1 MMELQ
6 SKPLD
11 QAWKELFDLHT
22 RKAPEFYE
30 HADDVT
36 GSSHA
41 DAIRTAFEEMDLSAV
56 FCVQDVPTIAF
67 LSVDEYDRE
76 QIIDLHAALWNQG
89 LANLLLV
96 LSDTTVRA
104 FSLARI
110 PYSGENLNFD
120 ERCLVKEL
128 NAVAD
133 ALALKDIV
141 YGADSGRLWQEYPG
155 YFHPRE
161 RIDQVLL
168 NNLTESHR
176 RLCATG
182 LSTDAAQALLIQVM
196 FIAYLEDREIIDQ
209 EDLQNVT
216 NEPIKNFSELLE
228 LAEDHSLDRLFNNLR
243 NDFNG
248 DLFVAPC
255 SFEVTNNEIPLTSS
269 HLTLLSQFRSGD
281 VHMDSGQYRFWG
293 YNFKYIP
300 IELISAVYDR
310 FLKECG
316 SNRRRQGAYYTPM
329 FLADTVISQLWDS
342 LSPEIK
348 DTGHFLDPAC
358 GSGIFLV
365 RSFQRLCEHWRES
378 RNDRT
383 IPWNSLLTILSRM
396 RGWDINGS
404 AVHVAVFSL
413 YLALLEEVSPPQL
426 RELKKQGKMLPA
438 LWGLNLRKLDFFDS
452 QTDVVKV
459 DVIIGNPPWTSRRG
473 LNRSS
478 IKWCEEQQLPMPGKE
493 DAWAF
498 VWKSL
503 RHLRPDGTVAFL
515 LPTMGF
521 LHNYAENTVAARNHF
536 IRDAHI
542 FRIVNFADLRFQ
554 LFSDAVRP
562 ASLILF
568 SRTNQAVS
576 SYRFDYWAPKA
587 DLNLKTRR
595 LITLSNADKSTIS
608 SHMTEK
614 DPRIFKKRLWMSA
627 PEEKLFN
634 YFSQLPKLSALV
646 TEYDTLT
653 RRKGS
658 FEGKWIIGQG
668 FIPANTRK
676 LADPEYQYQHSTI
689 VASTPYL
696 STTDFRSYLA
706 HEKLF
711 DYEALSPW
719 KNSAVYRKGFE
730 KGFEGPRVLIPR
742 GISTR
747 LLRLCAAFVEKPLVF
762 QHSVQAIVCPHG
774 EERRAKLLT
783 ALLNSKVALW
793 FAFHGTASFGSE
805 RPEIGLSELLTLP
818 FPSPDDMPEVNRSQ
832 KAEKGLVSWVDNI
845 IQAWNRSFI
854 LQTNEREVF
863 TKLDRLVFDYFCLSD
878 TEIMLINDTV
888 EKVIP
893 AVQPSQGSFPDI
905 WKSSNYDERQ
915 NYAMTLIHDLTDW
928 FEDGWT
934 VGVRLIAHNKDLALL
949 RLSLQAAVGKPEYVE
964 DNDLSVGEA
973 LANLSNRINQPLV
986 GNFQLLPDFRLFI
999 GNELY
1004 LIKPLQKRF
1013 WLSSAAIADADAI
1026 ALDLNDI
1033 VKPRNQPSY
1042 V

>member
-1 MMELQ
+1 MALQ
-6 SKPLD
+6 SRPLD
-11 QAWKELFDLHT
+11 QTWKELFDLHT

-30 HADDVT
+30 YADDVT

-41 DAIRTAFEEMDLSAV
+41 DAIRTAFEEMGLSAV

-67 LSVDEYDRE
+67 LSVNEYDRE
-76 QIIDLHAALWNQG
+76 QIVDLHAALWNQG

-110 PYSGENLNFD
+110 PYSGENPDF
-120 ERCLVKEL
+120 ESRCLVREL
-128 NAVAD
+128 NTVAD
-133 ALALKDIV
+133 ALELKDIV
-141 YGADSGRLWQEYPG
+141 YGADSGRLWQAYTDYFRPG
-155 YFHPRE
+155 E

-168 NNLTESHR
+168 NNLTESQKQLR
-176 RLCATG
+176 GEG
-182 LSTDAAQALLIQVM
+182 LSPDAAQALLIQVM

-209 EDLQNVT
+209 EDFQRVT
-216 NEPIKNFSELLE
+216 NEPVNNFSGLLE
-228 LAEDHSLDRLFNNLR
+228 LAEDHSLDRLFDNLR
-243 NDFNG
+243 QDFNG

-255 SFEVTNNEIPLTSS
+255 SFEETNNNIPLTRS
-269 HLTLLSQFRSGD
+269 HLTILSRFHSGH

-310 FLKECG
+310 FLKECD
-316 SNRRRQGAYYTPM
+316 SDRRHQGAYYTPM
-329 FLADTVISQLWDS
+329 FLADTVISQLWDT

-348 DTGHFLDPAC
+348 DSGQFLDPAC

-365 RSFQRLCEHWRES
+365 RSFQRLCEHWRKVK
-378 RNDRT
+378 NVQI
-383 IPWNSLLTILSRM
+383 IPWNNLLSILSRLQ
-396 RGWDINGS
+396 GWDINGS

-426 RELKKQGKMLPA
+426 RELKKQGKMLPP
-438 LWGLNLRKLDFFDS
+438 LWGRNLCNLDFFDD
-452 QTDVVKV
+452 QTEGVKLDVL
-459 DVIIGNPPWTSRRG
+459 IGNPPWTSRRG
-473 LNRSS
+473 PNRSS
-478 IKWCEEQQLPMPGKE
+478 IKWCDKQQLPMPGKE
-493 DAWAF
+493 AAWAF

-503 RHLRPDGTVAFL
+503 QHLESGGTVAFI

-521 LHNYAENTVAARNHF
+521 LHNYADSTVAARNRF
-536 IRDAHI
+536 LDDAHI
-542 FRIVNFADLRFQ
+542 FRIINFADLRFQ
-554 LFSDAVRP
+554 LFTEAVRP
-562 ASLILF
+562 ASLVIF
-568 SRTNQAVS
+568 SGAGRSTS
-576 SYRFDYWAPKA
+576 TYRFDYWTPKA
-587 DLNLKTRR
+587 DLNLKARR

-608 SHMTEK
+608 THMAQK

-634 YFSQLPKLSALV
+634 YFSKLPKLSALV
-646 TEYDTLT
+646 TEYDALT

-668 FIPANTRK
+668 FIPANTHR
-676 LADPEYQYQHSTI
+676 LTDPNYRYQHSTI
-689 VASTPYL
+689 VATTPYL
-696 STTDFRSYLA
+696 STTDFRSFFAY
-706 HEKLF
+706 EKLF
-711 DYEALSPW
+711 DYEELSPW
-719 KNSAVYRKGFE
+719 ENSAVYRKGFE

-747 LLRLCAAFVEKPLVF
+747 LMRLCAAFFEKPLTF
-762 QHSVQAIVCPHG
+762 QHSVQAIVCPNG
-774 EERRAKLLT
+774 EERRAKILT

-832 KAEKGLVSWVDNI
+832 RAEKRLVSWVDKTI
-845 IQAWNRSFI
+845 RDRDTPFD

-863 TKLDRLVFDYFCLSD
+863 TKLDRLVYDFFCLSEA
-878 TEIMLINDTV
+878 EIMLINDTV

-893 AVQPSQGSFPDI
+893 AIHPHQSSFPNI
-905 WKSSNYDERQ
+905 WKPSNYGDRQ
-915 NYAMTLIHDLTDW
+915 NYALTLIQNMADW
-928 FEDGWT
+928 FEGDWT
-934 VGVRLIAHNKDLALL
+934 VGARLIAHNNDLALL
-949 RLSLQAAVGKPEYVE
+949 RLSLQATVGEPEYVE
-964 DNDLSVGEA
+964 DNDVSVGDA

-1004 LIKPLQKRF
+1004 LVKPLQKRF

-1033 VKPRNQPSY
+1033 VKPRNRPSY
-1042 V
+1042 A

>member
-1 MMELQ
+1 MMALQ

-22 RKAPEFYE
+22 RKVPEFYE

-67 LSVDEYDRE
+67 LSVNVYDRE
-76 QIIDLHAALWNQG
+76 QIVDLHAALWNQG

-110 PYSGENLNFD
+110 PYSGENLDF
-120 ERCLVKEL
+120 ESRCLVREL
-128 NAVAD
+128 NTIAD
-133 ALALKDIV
+133 ALELKDIV
-141 YGADSGRLWQEYPG
+141 YGADSGRLWEAYPD
-155 YFHPRE
+155 YFRLGE

-168 NNLTESHR
+168 NNLTESQKQLR
-176 RLCATG
+176 AKG
-182 LSTDAAQALLIQVM
+182 LSPDAAQALLIQVM

-209 EDLQNVT
+209 EDFQRIT
-216 NEPIKNFSELLE
+216 NEPINSFSELLE
-228 LAEDHSLDRLFNNLR
+228 LADDHSLVRLFDNLR
-243 NDFNG
+243 QDFNG

-255 SFEVTNNEIPLTSS
+255 SFEETNNSIPLTHS
-269 HLTLLSQFRSGD
+269 HLTILSRFHSGRM
-281 VHMDSGQYRFWG
+281 HMDSGQYRFWG

-310 FLKECG
+310 FLKECE
-316 SNRRRQGAYYTPM
+316 SDQRYQGAYYTPM
-329 FLADTVISQLWDS
+329 FLADTVISQLWDN
-342 LSPEIK
+342 LSPEIRAS
-348 DTGHFLDPAC
+348 GHFLDPAC

-365 RSFQRLCEHWRES
+365 RSFQRLCEYWRES
-378 RNDRT
+378 KNDRT
-383 IPWNSLLTILSRM
+383 IPWNNLLAILSRM

-426 RELKKQGKMLPA
+426 RELKKQGKILPA
-438 LWGLNLRKLDFFDS
+438 LWGRNLRKLDFFDS
-452 QTDVVKV
+452 QTDAVKV
-459 DVIIGNPPWTSRRG
+459 DVIIGNPPWSSRHG
-473 LNRSS
+473 SVRSS
-478 IKWCEEQQLPMPGKE
+478 IGWCNERQFPIPVKE

-503 RHLRPDGTVAFL
+503 QHLRPNGTIAFL
-515 LPTMGF
+515 LPAMGF
-521 LHNYAENTVAARNHF
+521 LHNHARSTVSARKRF
-536 IRDAHI
+536 MYDARI
-542 FRIVNFADLRFQ
+542 FRIINFADLRYQ
-554 LFSDAVRP
+554 LFPSAVRP
-562 ASLILF
+562 AALIVF
-568 SRTNQAVS
+568 GSADQAAS
-576 SYRFDYWAPKA
+576 AYRFDYWTPKA

-595 LITLSNADKSTIS
+595 LITLSNADKCIIST
-608 SHMTEK
+608 HMADE

-634 YFSQLPKLSALV
+634 YLSKLPKLAGLV
-646 TEYDTLT
+646 TEYDAL
-653 RRKGS
+653 KHKS
-658 FEGKWIIGQG
+658 EAFENKWIIGQG
-668 FIPANTRK
+668 FKPANTDR
-676 LADPEYQYQHSTI
+676 LSDRNYRYQHSTI
-689 VASTPYL
+689 VGTTPYL
-696 STTDFRSYLA
+696 PTANLRSF
-706 HEKLF
+706 F
-711 DYEALSPW
+711 DYDQLSPW
-719 KNSAVYRKGFE
+719 KNSAVHRKGFE
-730 KGFEGPRVLIPR
+730 KGFEGPRILIPR

-747 LLRLCAAFVEKPLVF
+747 HMRLRATYFEKPLTF
-762 QHSVQAIVCPHG
+762 QDSVQAIVCPRG
-774 EERRAKLLT
+774 EERRAKLLA
-783 ALLNSKVALW
+783 ALLNSKMALW
-793 FAFHGTASFGSE
+793 FTFHGTASFGSE
-805 RPEIGLSELLTLP
+805 RPELKQSELLNLP
-818 FPSPDDMPEVNRSQ
+818 FPSPNDMPAGDQSL
-832 KAEKGLVSWVDNI
+832 AAADGLVAWVDKTTWTKNRAFSL
-845 IQAWNRSFI
+845 QAN
-854 LQTNEREVF
+854 QNEIFSE
-863 TKLDRLVFDYFCLSD
+863 LDRLVYDYFCLSD

-893 AVQPSQGSFPDI
+893 AIQPRQRSFPEI
-905 WKSSNYDERQ
+905 WKPSNYDDRQ

-934 VGVRLIAHNKDLALL
+934 VGVRLIAHNNDLALL
-949 RLSLQAAVGKPEYVE
+949 CLSLQSAVGKPEYVE
-964 DNDLSVGEA
+964 DNDVSVGKA

-1004 LIKPLQKRF
+1004 LVKPLQKRF

-1033 VKPRNQPSY
+1033 VKPRNHPSY